1 MFAPK
6 FNKAW
11 LSWPGSKERP
21 DVVPSQKRAF
31 AELLMFD
38 SSCPPK
44 FRVEQSKASEKKE
57 SSMSAKSRLRGLLV
71 GAVFLVVLV
80 ALPAVAGA
88 RASDE
93 AKCLKRRLSFFAT
106 AIRNQA
112 SCHGKAALRDAQ
124 VDEACLDRAVERLVA
139 SWAKN
144 DRKSACAY
152 ESPSILADLEH
163 RVDEAVHG
171 FIGDSSVGFTLE
183 TAQPPMVLVDLRVVS
198 SNIWKSGRAGYDLST
213 NQEIGDPL
221 ISLPGIARYLASAV
235 AAGGGVPSW
244 IGLQE
249 VYDTTAPGGAV
260 PVVDYLAGQVGAGWL
275 ATFQPLHSPNSGG
288 TFGNA
293 VLTNLTPLKSEFWE
307 FAHDPNNVSN
317 YGDEQR
323 GAVANKVS
331 VGGEQLWLINVH
343 LEPYN
348 GFATPQMFQLMGL
361 IKRLDPT
368 VPVVVVGDFRP
379 AALPRAGRR
388 FSDCLWQD
396 SA

>member
-1 MFAPK
+1 
-6 FNKAW
+6 
-11 LSWPGSKERP
+11 
-21 DVVPSQKRAF
+21 
-31 AELLMFD
+31 MFD

-379 AALPRAGRR
+379 VALPRAGRR